1 MRDVSHRWEALSP
14 EKKALLELLRKENR
28 QSEHQNNVIQKRP
41 NPNVYPLSYS
51 QQRLWVMDQ
60 MEPGSPL
67 YNIPSALR
75 LTGTLDV
82 TALENALTVM
92 LERHEVLRATFTNV
106 DGKPFQTIQPSV
118 PFELPIIDLNYLPT
132 EIREARMAE
141 LVREESLRPF
151 DLSTGPLM
159 RGLLIRMGEDD
170 NVLLLTTHHIITD
183 AWSRAVFTKELVALY
198 NAFEK
203 GLPSPLPPVQL
214 QYADY
219 AHWQQELMNAGL
231 MNKHIDYWKNKL
243 RGACPLLELPT
254 TRPRP
259 PVLSY
264 RGARLNLVIPQDEME
279 GLKELSRTEGVTLF
293 MALLAAFQA
302 FLYRYTEQEDIVV
315 GTPISNRSRRE
326 LEGII
331 GFFVN
336 TLVMRTNFSGEP
348 TFRCTLR
355 QFKETALEA
364 YEHQDLPFEKL
375 VEVLQPQRSSSYHPL
390 FQVFFDMD
398 NVPTDPI
405 RLQNLT
411 IRSLDVERGT
421 SKFDLSLYAAERE
434 DGLHLT
440 FEYSTDLFDSSTIE
454 RMSKSFRILVR
465 SMSELPDQPISLL
478 PLLSQ
483 EEVQELFAISQG
495 ERKEIPGELLI
506 HQLFEAQ
513 VAKTPDRTA
522 VEFEGHRLTYR
533 ELDEEANRLAH
544 AIQKHGVTA
553 GTMVGISV
561 ERSLELVIGI
571 LAIWKA
577 GGVYIPLDPNYP
589 KERLAMMIEET
600 QPVLLL
606 TQSQVRSKRPPFEG
620 KILDLDAV
628 PKFYAN
634 EKGIAPICH
643 SRADHLAYITF
654 TSGSTGRPKG
664 VMASHQGPVNYLT
677 FIKEAYQ
684 LKPEDV
690 VLQLAS
696 FSFDASIRDLIGP
709 LTAGACVVLPREE
722 DIFDFE
728 RLLNLIE
735 EKRVTR
741 LLGIVPTLLN
751 NLTLTAL
758 NLKWKYEGLRMILL
772 SGEVLNRTVVEQAQA
787 VFPSTTLVN
796 QYGPTECTMTSSYYP
811 VLAFPPRAAT
821 VPIGRPIHNVD
832 FYILNS
838 QMQPVPFGVPGELY
852 IGGRGVSP
860 GYFKQPELT
869 KKKFV
874 QNPFSA
880 EGDRLYRTG
889 DIVRLT
895 RDGIFE
901 YLGRMDNQIKLRG
914 IRVELGEIESMLC
927 QHEAV
932 QNAVVVLSEGSFRES
947 QLVAYYLINGSEVP
961 SPAELRQYLKEKL
974 PEYMLPGVYVRVER
988 FPLTPNGKIDRKALP
1003 SPELGL
1009 QIAERE
1015 YVAPRTEL
1023 EKKVADIWGQVLQLE
1038 RVSMNDNFFE
1048 LGGHSLLA
1056 AQLIARIRK
1065 EFRVDLPLRSLF
1077 DTVNVAGMAE
1087 MIMALQEEARKRKA
1101 FTTVLPTISPNL
1113 EKRTEPFPLTD
1124 IQQAYWVGRNGF
1136 YELGNV
1142 STHSYLELE
1151 TVNLDIDRLNSA
1163 LNKLIHRHDML
1174 RSVLTSDGQQRILDK
1189 VPEYRISVLD
1199 LQRLDS
1205 ETAEERLNG
1214 IREEL
1219 SHQML
1224 PLDKWPLFD
1233 IRATKLDK
1241 RRTMLHISTDS
1252 FAADAWSRWI
1262 LALELF
1268 RLYDDPDLELPPL
1281 ELSFRDYVLA
1291 EHEIRRTE
1299 YYERAKGYWM
1309 ERLADLPPAPD
1320 LPLAASPEDL
1330 KRPRFIRHSAR
1341 LEKDAWRS
1349 LCVRAARAG
1358 VTPSGLIAAAFATV
1372 LGRWSK
1378 NQRFTINL
1386 TQFNRLPIHHQVNEI
1401 VGDFTSS
1408 ILLAVNLHH
1417 TCFEER
1423 ARAVQQQLFSDLDH
1437 SLFSGVQVLR
1447 EINRLQGGVGTR
1459 AAMPIVLTS
1468 MLVDRRTSEEGAF
1481 PSLWKENMN
1490 AGVSQTPQVYLDHA
1504 VSEREGA
1511 LIFRWDVVE
1520 ELFPEGMIQ
1529 DMFDAY
1535 YNLLVRLATDD
1546 DAWKRALPELLPE
1559 AQRRQHGEINAT
1571 DGLVTDNLLHTLFA
1585 EQVAQRPDQRAVVSS
1600 DRTLTYGELFRRT
1613 NQLARKLRESGA
1625 VPNRLIAIV
1634 MEKGWEQVLAALGIL
1649 QAGAAYL
1656 PIDPNLPQERLLYLL
1671 ENGEVEIA
1679 LTQTGWMDKIAWPSH
1694 VRVFTVEDADLQD
1707 YEDTPLDVVQGPDD
1721 LAYVIFTSGSTGQ
1734 PKGVMIDHRGA
1745 VNTILD
1751 INERFGVKPEDKVF
1765 ALSALNFDLSVY
1777 DLFGTL
1783 AAGGTIVF
1791 PEPEGLRDPS
1801 HWSEI
1806 MKREGVTIWN
1816 SVPALMEMLVDYAD
1830 GQADL
1835 LPKGLR
1841 LVLLSGDWIPVSLPD
1856 RLRKLIPT
1864 VEIIS
1869 LGGATEA
1876 SIWSILYPIGE
1887 VDPEWTSIPYGKPMK
1902 NQRFYVLN
1910 ELLEPC
1916 PTWGPGQLYI
1926 GGIGLA
1932 KGYWKDEAKTNA
1944 SFIRHPVTGE
1954 RLYKTGDIGRYL
1966 PDGNIEFW
1974 GREDFQVKIQGYRI
1988 ELGEIEAALSQH
2000 DAVRNVV
2007 VKAIGEKHGNK
2018 RLVGYV
2024 VLNRPIADV
2033 TAELQ
2038 GYLRDRLPSY
2048 MIPSLIM
2055 TIDAVPLSPNGKV
2068 NRKLLP
2074 EPQFQP
2080 GKDSETGPALTKTE
2094 EELTEVWKKMLNL
2107 DHVNADDNFFDLGGD
2122 SVIAIQL
2129 MSRINK
2135 RFSVEISP
2143 RRFFEEP
2150 TVASLARIIEEA
2162 KCVRGLKERPS
2173 LVKVPRGGKLPLS
2186 YAQQRLWYL
2195 CKADPSNS
2203 SYNIPVAIRLTGNLN
2218 LEIFHDCLN
2227 EIVRRHEVLRT
2238 GFESHLG
2245 EPQLVI
2251 SPDLTL
2257 PMPIVD
2263 LSNELESKR
2272 LEVAMQ
2278 LAEVEVRIPFQLEQP
2293 SLVRFKMF
2301 CLGEKDYIF
2310 VITMHHIISDAW
2322 SIEVFLNEMVELYKA
2337 AVAGQDPKLPELSV
2351 QYTDFAYWQREWLKG
2366 EVETEQLSYWK
2377 QHLAGPLTLLN
2388 LPISR
2393 PRTGSRK
2400 FKGARKSVRLSK
2412 ECSSKLQEIGN
2423 RQGATLFMTML
2434 AVFTTWLYRYTKQED
2449 IVVSTSISNRQGGMT
2464 EQMIGLF
2471 LNTLALRSD
2480 LSGNP
2485 TFFELVRR
2493 VKKMALNAF
2502 ANQDVPFERVVEQ
2515 LVVDRQQLQSP
2526 LTQVVFGLRN
2536 KPHRSLD
2543 LPGLSM
2549 RQLDIYRGTAK
2560 FEMEMQLVN
2569 TEEGITGFLEY
2580 NAELFEDRTVE
2591 EMVVGFHRIA
2601 EGLANQPEANIQT
2614 VVNTLI
2620 EEEVVRKNMEY
2631 RQLDSE
2637 KRKRLLSMRPKK
2649 VQVVTADIRLP
2660 NKWEQNL
2667 PLIIKPDV
2675 QDLNEIKWLKT
2686 RQPEIEELLTK
2697 YGVVR
2702 LRGFTI
2708 RSMDDFQNLVQ
2719 SLSTELLEYKE
2730 RSTPRRQVS
2739 GHVYT
2744 STEYPEDQHIPLHNE
2759 NSYSSVWPMK
2769 IWFYCHTAAQ
2779 VGGETP
2785 IGDSRKV
2792 YELIDP
2798 KIRETFERKQVMYVR
2813 NYGFGLDLPWQEAFQ
2828 TNDRAEVEA
2837 YCRKQSIEFEWIDE
2851 NRLRTRQVRPAVSV
2865 HPKTGEKLWFNQAH
2879 LFHVSNLQ
2887 PEVRHSLAAM
2897 FKEEELPRN
2906 AYYGD
2911 GTRIEEDVLESI
2923 REAYRQVSISFP
2935 WQQGDIMLLDNMLMA
2950 HGRAPFRGIRNVLV
2964 SMSDPLSLSMS

>member
-1 MRDVSHRWEALSP
+1 
-14 EKKALLELLRKENR
+14 
-28 QSEHQNNVIQKRP
+28 
-41 NPNVYPLSYS
+41 
-51 QQRLWVMDQ
+51 
-60 MEPGSPL
+60 
-67 YNIPSALR
+67 
-75 LTGTLDV
+75 
-82 TALENALTVM
+82 
-92 LERHEVLRATFTNV
+92 
-106 DGKPFQTIQPSV
+106 
-118 PFELPIIDLNYLPT
+118 
-132 EIREARMAE
+132 
-141 LVREESLRPF
+141 
-151 DLSTGPLM
+151 
-159 RGLLIRMGEDD
+159 
-170 NVLLLTTHHIITD
+170 
-183 AWSRAVFTKELVALY
+183 
-198 NAFEK
+198 
-203 GLPSPLPPVQL
+203 
-214 QYADY
+214 
-219 AHWQQELMNAGL
+219 
-231 MNKHIDYWKNKL
+231 
-243 RGACPLLELPT
+243 
-254 TRPRP
+254 
-259 PVLSY
+259 
-264 RGARLNLVIPQDEME
+264 
-279 GLKELSRTEGVTLF
+279 
-293 MALLAAFQA
+293 
-302 FLYRYTEQEDIVV
+302 
-315 GTPISNRSRRE
+315 
-326 LEGII
+326 
-331 GFFVN
+331 
-336 TLVMRTNFSGEP
+336 
-348 TFRCTLR
+348 
-355 QFKETALEA
+355 
-364 YEHQDLPFEKL
+364 
-375 VEVLQPQRSSSYHPL
+375 
-390 FQVFFDMD
+390 
-398 NVPTDPI
+398 
-405 RLQNLT
+405 
-411 IRSLDVERGT
+411 
-421 SKFDLSLYAAERE
+421 
-434 DGLHLT
+434 
-440 FEYSTDLFDSSTIE
+440 
-454 RMSKSFRILVR
+454 
-465 SMSELPDQPISLL
+465 
-478 PLLSQ
+478 
-483 EEVQELFAISQG
+483 
-495 ERKEIPGELLI
+495 
-506 HQLFEAQ
+506 
-513 VAKTPDRTA
+513 
-522 VEFEGHRLTYR
+522 
-533 ELDEEANRLAH
+533 
-544 AIQKHGVTA
+544 
-553 GTMVGISV
+553 
-561 ERSLELVIGI
+561 
-571 LAIWKA
+571 
-577 GGVYIPLDPNYP
+577 
-589 KERLAMMIEET
+589 
-600 QPVLLL
+600 
-606 TQSQVRSKRPPFEG
+606 
-620 KILDLDAV
+620 
-628 PKFYAN
+628 
-634 EKGIAPICH
+634 
-643 SRADHLAYITF
+643 
-654 TSGSTGRPKG
+654 
-664 VMASHQGPVNYLT
+664 
-677 FIKEAYQ
+677 
-684 LKPEDV
+684 
-690 VLQLAS
+690 
-696 FSFDASIRDLIGP
+696 
-709 LTAGACVVLPREE
+709 
-722 DIFDFE
+722 
-728 RLLNLIE
+728 
-735 EKRVTR
+735 
-741 LLGIVPTLLN
+741 
-751 NLTLTAL
+751 
-758 NLKWKYEGLRMILL
+758 
-772 SGEVLNRTVVEQAQA
+772 
-787 VFPSTTLVN
+787 
-796 QYGPTECTMTSSYYP
+796 
-811 VLAFPPRAAT
+811 
-821 VPIGRPIHNVD
+821 
-832 FYILNS
+832 
-838 QMQPVPFGVPGELY
+838 
-852 IGGRGVSP
+852 
-860 GYFKQPELT
+860 
-869 KKKFV
+869 
-874 QNPFSA
+874 
-880 EGDRLYRTG
+880 
-889 DIVRLT
+889 
-895 RDGIFE
+895 
-901 YLGRMDNQIKLRG
+901 
-914 IRVELGEIESMLC
+914 
-927 QHEAV
+927 
-932 QNAVVVLSEGSFRES
+932 
-947 QLVAYYLINGSEVP
+947 
-961 SPAELRQYLKEKL
+961 
-974 PEYMLPGVYVRVER
+974 
-988 FPLTPNGKIDRKALP
+988 
-1003 SPELGL
+1003 
-1009 QIAERE
+1009 
-1015 YVAPRTEL
+1015 
-1023 EKKVADIWGQVLQLE
+1023 
-1038 RVSMNDNFFE
+1038 
-1048 LGGHSLLA
+1048 
-1056 AQLIARIRK
+1056 
-1065 EFRVDLPLRSLF
+1065 
-1077 DTVNVAGMAE
+1077 
-1087 MIMALQEEARKRKA
+1087 
-1101 FTTVLPTISPNL
+1101 
-1113 EKRTEPFPLTD
+1113 
-1124 IQQAYWVGRNGF
+1124 
-1136 YELGNV
+1136 
-1142 STHSYLELE
+1142 
-1151 TVNLDIDRLNSA
+1151 
-1163 LNKLIHRHDML
+1163 
-1174 RSVLTSDGQQRILDK
+1174 
-1189 VPEYRISVLD
+1189 
-1199 LQRLDS
+1199 
-1205 ETAEERLNG
+1205 
-1214 IREEL
+1214 
-1219 SHQML
+1219 
-1224 PLDKWPLFD
+1224 
-1233 IRATKLDK
+1233 
-1241 RRTMLHISTDS
+1241 
-1252 FAADAWSRWI
+1252 
-1262 LALELF
+1262 
-1268 RLYDDPDLELPPL
+1268 
-1281 ELSFRDYVLA
+1281 
-1291 EHEIRRTE
+1291 
-1299 YYERAKGYWM
+1299 
-1309 ERLADLPPAPD
+1309 
-1320 LPLAASPEDL
+1320 
-1330 KRPRFIRHSAR
+1330 
-1341 LEKDAWRS
+1341 
-1349 LCVRAARAG
+1349 
-1358 VTPSGLIAAAFATV
+1358 
-1372 LGRWSK
+1372 
-1378 NQRFTINL
+1378 
-1386 TQFNRLPIHHQVNEI
+1386 
-1401 VGDFTSS
+1401 
-1408 ILLAVNLHH
+1408 
-1417 TCFEER
+1417 
-1423 ARAVQQQLFSDLDH
+1423 
-1437 SLFSGVQVLR
+1437 
-1447 EINRLQGGVGTR
+1447 
-1459 AAMPIVLTS
+1459 
-1468 MLVDRRTSEEGAF
+1468 
-1481 PSLWKENMN
+1481 
-1490 AGVSQTPQVYLDHA
+1490 
-1504 VSEREGA
+1504 
-1511 LIFRWDVVE
+1511 
-1520 ELFPEGMIQ
+1520 
-1529 DMFDAY
+1529 
-1535 YNLLVRLATDD
+1535 
-1546 DAWKRALPELLPE
+1546 
-1559 AQRRQHGEINAT
+1559 
-1571 DGLVTDNLLHTLFA
+1571 
-1585 EQVAQRPDQRAVVSS
+1585 
-1600 DRTLTYGELFRRT
+1600 
-1613 NQLARKLRESGA
+1613 
-1625 VPNRLIAIV
+1625 
-1634 MEKGWEQVLAALGIL
+1634 
-1649 QAGAAYL
+1649 
-1656 PIDPNLPQERLLYLL
+1656 
-1671 ENGEVEIA
+1671 
-1679 LTQTGWMDKIAWPSH
+1679 
-1694 VRVFTVEDADLQD
+1694 
-1707 YEDTPLDVVQGPDD
+1707 
-1721 LAYVIFTSGSTGQ
+1721 
-1734 PKGVMIDHRGA
+1734 
-1745 VNTILD
+1745 
-1751 INERFGVKPEDKVF
+1751 
-1765 ALSALNFDLSVY
+1765 
-1777 DLFGTL
+1777 
-1783 AAGGTIVF
+1783 
-1791 PEPEGLRDPS
+1791 
-1801 HWSEI
+1801 
-1806 MKREGVTIWN
+1806 
-1816 SVPALMEMLVDYAD
+1816 
-1830 GQADL
+1830 
-1835 LPKGLR
+1835 
-1841 LVLLSGDWIPVSLPD
+1841 
-1856 RLRKLIPT
+1856 
-1864 VEIIS
+1864 
-1869 LGGATEA
+1869 
-1876 SIWSILYPIGE
+1876 
-1887 VDPEWTSIPYGKPMK
+1887 
-1902 NQRFYVLN
+1902 
-1910 ELLEPC
+1910 
-1916 PTWGPGQLYI
+1916 
-1926 GGIGLA
+1926 
-1932 KGYWKDEAKTNA
+1932 
-1944 SFIRHPVTGE
+1944 
-1954 RLYKTGDIGRYL
+1954 
-1966 PDGNIEFW
+1966 
-1974 GREDFQVKIQGYRI
+1974 IQGYRI

-2388 LPISR
+2388 LPISC

-2739 GHVYT
+2739 GNVYT